1 MTDAVAVLRNG
12 DDGRFVRTPDLVSA
26 AVAGVLLVLAL
37 SLAAL
42 PALWATAARAQDWPS
57 RPVTVVFP
65 YGAGAG
71 DTIMRLVA
79 DGLGR
84 RLGQTFVVENR
95 PGGGGIVGSSAVAK
109 AAPDGYTLI
118 VSGVGSL
125 IVAPVFNP
133 APFDPIKSFTHIA
146 LFGGPPL
153 ALLVS
158 PSGEARSVK
167 EFIAFTKTKPGGIGY
182 GTPGRGTHAHL
193 IGEMFGK
200 LSGAKIFNV
209 PYNSGTAPLSD
220 IAGGHIQAA
229 FVSLGAATAFIRS
242 GKVRLLAI
250 STARRSAEFPDV
262 PTFAEDGY
270 GGLVATTWFGL
281 SGPAGLPRGIV
292 NRLNT
297 EVRAV
302 LALPD
307 VREKLDVLGIETRDL
322 DADAYTA
329 FIREELD
336 RWGTVAR
343 GLK

>member
-1 MTDAVAVLRNG
+1 M
-12 DDGRFVRTPDLVSA
+12 
-26 AVAGVLLVLAL
+26 LAL
-37 SLAAL
+37 G
-42 PALWATAARAQDWPS
+42 ATAARAQDWPS

-95 PGGGGIVGSSAVAK
+95 PGAGGIIGSSAVAK
-109 AAPDGYTLI
+109 AAPDGYSLI

-125 IVAPVFNP
+125 IVAPFFNP
-133 APFDPIKSFTHIA
+133 APFDPINSFTHIA
-146 LFGGPPL
+146 LFGGPPV

-158 PSGEARSVK
+158 PSGDARSVN
-167 EFIAFTKTKPGGIGY
+167 EFIALTKAKPGGIGY

-220 IAGGHIQAA
+220 IAGAHIQAA
-229 FVSLGAATAFIRS
+229 FVSLGAAATFIRS

-250 STARRSAEFPDV
+250 TTARRSAEFPDV
-262 PTFAEDGY
+262 PTFAEEGY
-270 GGLVATTWFGL
+270 GDLVATTWFGL
-281 SGPAGLPRGIV
+281 SGPARLPRSIV
-292 NRLNT
+292 DRLNT

-307 VREKLDVLGIETRDL
+307 VREKLNVLGIETRDL

-329 FIREELD
+329 FILEELN